1 MVFNVHWPVNITS
14 RENPVSCPV
23 RHRTVTS
30 KERLHTRFRHV
41 QAVSKLADIQIP
53 LSQCGLR
60 TNFKCLAKIAM
71 RTERFGP
78 LFSFPCSI
86 STGKLPQFPI
96 GHACADVKL
105 AQFLIGLACGDLFGQ
120 ATLEVNYL
128 SLAKRIAT
136 SHYQVIC
143 SNSIGPS

>member
-1 MVFNVHWPVNITS
+1 MVFSVLWPISITS

-23 RHRTVTS
+23 RHRPVTS
-30 KERLHTRFRHV
+30 KEGLHTRFRRV

-60 TNFKCLAKIAM
+60 TNFKCFAEIAM
-71 RTERFGP
+71 LTERFGP
-78 LFSFPCSI
+78 VFSFPCSI
-86 STGKLPQFPI
+86 STGKLPRFLI
-96 GHACADVKL
+96 GQACADVKL
-105 AQFLIGLACGDLFGQ
+105 AQFLIGQACGDVFGQ
-120 ATLEVNYL
+120 APREVNYL

-143 SNSIGPS
+143 SNSIGLS